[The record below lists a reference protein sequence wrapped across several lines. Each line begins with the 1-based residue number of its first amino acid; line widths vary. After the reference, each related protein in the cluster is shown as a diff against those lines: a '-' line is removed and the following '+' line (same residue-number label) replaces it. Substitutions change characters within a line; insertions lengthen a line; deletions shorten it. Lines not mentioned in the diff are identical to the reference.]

1 MPCYSPLS
9 AYQLEGGE
17 IVFAE
22 RGSVLR
28 SLELPC
34 GQCIGCRLE
43 RSRVWAMRCM
53 HEASLYDDNW
63 FLTLT
68 YDEKNLPSPPSLDYR
83 HFQLFMKRLRKKRDK
98 VRFYMC
104 GEYGEQ
110 YDRPHY
116 HACLFNLKLD
126 DLVVYS
132 SAEGRELY
140 TSKFLNSLWQKGQ
153 VMVGAV
159 TFDSAAYVARYCM
172 KKVTG
177 RNAEEYYHRFYLS
190 TGEVY
195 DAKPEF
201 NSMSRRPGIGRGWID
216 KFGPDVFNYDHVIVN
231 GFETRPGRYYDKVRA
246 EVDPL
251 GLEEAKCGRL
261 EKANSDDNTEAR
273 LAVKA
278 AVARSRLNLK
288 HRYL

>member
-1 MPCYSPLS
+1 
-9 AYQLEGGE
+9 
-17 IVFAE
+17 
-22 RGSVLR
+22 
-28 SLELPC
+28 
-34 GQCIGCRLE
+34 
-43 RSRVWAMRCM
+43 
-53 HEASLYDDNW
+53 
-63 FLTLT
+63 
-68 YDEKNLPSPPSLDYR
+68 
-83 HFQLFMKRLRKKRDK
+83 
-98 VRFYMC
+98 MC

-177 RNAEEYYHRFYLS
+177 RNAEEYYHRFDLS